1 MGKAFFPTAIWRVF
15 RYAIWRFRG
24 GAPPLLKP
32 TAEQVVIR
40 EKLAALRDD
49 HCPIQIRDFGAAR
62 GDGPPIQ
69 RNSTVARVARSAS
82 KASWQAE
89 RLAWWLERMEAKY
102 VLELGSCL
110 GTTTAVMAATSSRP
124 LVVSLEGD
132 PGLAM
137 RSRWLIE
144 DLNEDLNEEL
154 GDGPGATTD
163 RPLRVEVVEGEFSKT
178 LPEVVGRHRWDVV
191 FIDGHHRSDALA
203 AQIELIRPQL
213 ASTACVII
221 DDIYWS
227 MDMFGGWCALRDD
240 GFFSA
245 AVDEFHHGV
254 LLKGGTFAVQNKGD
268 A

>member
-15 RYAIWRFRG
+15 RYAIWRLRG
-24 GAPPLLKP
+24 GKAPLLRP
-32 TAEQVVIR
+32 TPAQVVIR
-40 EKLAALRDD
+40 EKMAALRDD
-49 HCPIQIRDFGAAR
+49 HWPIEIRDFGAAR
-62 GDGPPIQ
+62 VDGPPIQ

-89 RLAWWLERMEAKY
+89 RLAWWLERMESKY

-124 LVVSLEGD
+124 LVLSLEGD

-144 DLNEDLNEEL
+144 DLNEELNEDF
-154 GDGPGATTD
+154 GAGPGAPKH

-178 LPEVVGRHRWDVV
+178 LPEVVSRHRWDVV
-191 FIDGHHRSDALA
+191 FIDGHHRADALA

-227 MDMFGGWCALRDD
+227 KDMFGGWCTLRDD

-245 AVDEFHHGV
+245 AVDEFHHGI
-254 LLKGGTFAVQNKGD
+254 LLKGGTFAMQNKGD